1 MRKYK
6 WSLYK
11 TLEFLNSRRPDL
23 EIKAS
28 FIRQLSYY
36 EKRLYLTS
44 GAQSDSWTE
53 LATKPHLEN
62 EELIIAHTYLNAQVG
77 PFASHQGV
85 TKSPKNSKLK
95 WIDETTEDNN
105 PEETKNL
112 RTNASELDLCL
123 K

>member
-1 MRKYK
+1 MALAVYFMRKYK

-36 EKRLYLTS
+36 EKRLYMQFGS
-44 GAQSDSWTE
+44 QSDSWTE

-62 EELIIAHTYLNAQVG
+62 EELIIAHTYLNA
-77 PFASHQGV
+77 
-85 TKSPKNSKLK
+85 
-95 WIDETTEDNN
+95 
-105 PEETKNL
+105 
-112 RTNASELDLCL
+112 
-123 K
+123 